1 MKIMQSKKILPVG
14 PELDR
19 IDRKLLKLLQEDASL
34 PNLVLAEK
42 TNLSPPACSRR
53 VARLKQQ
60 GYIRATVAL
69 LEPKALGYRG
79 LVIIGVVLDRST
91 PDSFA
96 AFEKAVT
103 GLTGCLEVQLVT
115 GEFDYFIK
123 LRIPNIESFNE
134 QHAAQLIRLPGVR
147 QVRTFVCLKEV
158 FETTRLPL

>member
-1 MKIMQSKKILPVG
+1 MKLSPV
-14 PELDR
+14 ETAALDR
-19 IDRKLLKLLQEDASL
+19 IDRKLLRLLQEDASL

-53 VARLKQQ
+53 VARLKAQ
-60 GYIRATVAL
+60 GLIRRTVAL
-69 LEPKALGYRG
+69 VEPHAVGYRG

-103 GLTGCLEVQLVT
+103 QLTGCMEVQLVT
-115 GEFDYFIK
+115 GEFDYFVK
-123 LRIPNIESFNE
+123 LRIQGIEAFNE

-147 QVRTFVCLKEV
+147 QIRTFVCLKEV
-158 FETTRLPL
+158 FETTRLPI